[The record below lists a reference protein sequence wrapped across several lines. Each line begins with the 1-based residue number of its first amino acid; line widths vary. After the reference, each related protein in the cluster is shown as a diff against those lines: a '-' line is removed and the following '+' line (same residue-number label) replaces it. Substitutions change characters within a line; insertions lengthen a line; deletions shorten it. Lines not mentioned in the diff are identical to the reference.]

1 MITIWANSSVEA
13 KGLIEHIHYT
23 CDEDYTVKHILTA
36 STEPIV
42 NINGYLIIGFGNIC
56 KHFNYDGVTNYEIF

>member
-1 MITIWANSSVEA
+1 MIQIWADNSRDA

-36 STEPIV
+36 STEPV
-42 NINGYLIIGFGNIC
+42 VTINGYMYIGFGNIC
-56 KHFNYDGVTNYEIF
+56 RFFNYPGTVYED